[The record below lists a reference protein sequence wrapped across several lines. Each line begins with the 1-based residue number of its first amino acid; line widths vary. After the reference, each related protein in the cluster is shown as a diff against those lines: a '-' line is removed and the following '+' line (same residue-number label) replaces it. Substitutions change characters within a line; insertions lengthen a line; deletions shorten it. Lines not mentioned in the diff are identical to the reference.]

1 MLIEK
6 KLAEQFLFEYQLALA
21 YLNHGKIPD
30 GLQSLVALRVEL
42 YECVDEV
49 KANMSH
55 ALSTELLKGL
65 ERAVYGRFV
74 FLKKYKDGYVFLH
87 LDSSQYFQVKGLT
100 SAIEEMCR
108 EYSLVETAI
117 LPYSNE
123 MICDGLLAP
132 LNATFGASVKKEFR
146 DGYWAAKK
154 SGTLIKI
161 A

>member
-6 KLAEQFLFEYQLALA
+6 NLAEQFLFEYQLALT
-21 YLNHGKIPD
+21 YINHGKLPD
-30 GLQSLVALRVEL
+30 GLQDLVALRAEM

-55 ALSTELLKGL
+55 ALSVGLLKGL
-65 ERAVYGRFV
+65 ERAVYGRFI

-87 LDSSQYFQVKGLT
+87 PDSSQYFQVKGLT
-100 SAIEEMCR
+100 SAIEEICP
-108 EYSLVETAI
+108 EYSPVETAI
-117 LPYSNE
+117 LPFSDE
-123 MICDGLLAP
+123 LVCDGLLVP
-132 LNATFGASVKKEFR
+132 LSATFGATVRKEFR